1 MKKTILL
8 AVVLLTITILSD
20 AVRSQVASGNT
31 FTLEKVVVSNGGGTS
46 AGTTFSVEGTSGQ
59 SAAGQGAGSVYRIQ
73 GGFWNTNLAP
83 TAAGVSVAG
92 RVTTPEGGGLRNA
105 IVYLTDAAGQTLSTR
120 TGTFGNFRF
129 EGIQAGQTIIIG
141 VSSKLFQFEPRVLTL
156 NDSLADIDFTPLEK
170 AETVK
175 SPGN

>member
-1 MKKTILL
+1 MRKINS
-8 AVVLLTITILSD
+8 ASAAIFIITIMASP
-20 AVRSQVASGNT
+20 VWSQIASGNT
-31 FTLEKVVVSNGGGTS
+31 FTLEKAAVSNGGGVS

-92 RVTTPEGGGLRNA
+92 RVTTPEGSGLRNA

-120 TGTFGNFRF
+120 TGTFGYYRF
-129 EGIQAGQTIIIG
+129 EGIQTGQIITLG
-141 VSSKLFQFEPRVLTL
+141 VNSKLYQFEPRVFALHE
-156 NDSLADIDFTPLEK
+156 SLADADFTPLEK
-170 AETVK
+170 AEIVK
-175 SPGN
+175 PPDN